1 MKKNFASK
9 VIYMLVVACI
19 VFTTTFNSISWAR
32 AASSST
38 LGTSEA
44 LGSPVLNDKFSSE
57 SWDKWELIVFGIY
70 LSNFCVP
77 LVDSYESAF
86 STNSTYGSKGAG
98 LSALEIGS
106 GNGDS
111 TNSIIQQLTT
121 QAINFQVQTATQQ
134 LYVAYTPLTDGVLGE
149 TPDPNSDGTT
159 IRAARFSDLFLLT
172 DDPGD
177 ENGEQKSWGK
187 TDSLVTKMLQTAA
200 TQYNVNI
207 IQQANLPT
215 FYIKVGD
222 TYIKVFDYTN
232 SWDFQIATAMINKG
246 VSSSCSDDFII
257 NYLKMYGENENGND
271 ASQIGFDS
279 FGNIVGTVDGHNT
292 IIIPA
297 AANQH
302 LTKTDKINLLNSWV
316 VNGCTQEIN
325 TTIVSKGRQALTWD
339 ENLMPNWSDTT
350 NPIVTIVTPQHLGWT
365 DIVKPILNGAS
376 YEAGGTPAF
385 GYGKTPGKLKDGTV
399 VIYEDSDSVVYQHA
413 DSPIELGSV
422 MLETMSRG
430 KTGDLPLKIEL
441 VSSDALGGK
450 VDPVGN
456 GAIFNGLAICS
467 AITNQLNNDQDIGMD
482 KLLLPSG
489 TEEPLFEDTAFI
501 ANQSTTSSDPKS
513 DRDITRQLT
522 NFMYTVYKSGSI
534 ETKIGT
540 LTKDMIDGYL
550 SGVATET
557 DMQNTY
563 ESVWE
568 YYKAYASGMS
578 NADYSTSGSWF
589 NPRDNAYIGSRFTV
603 VQIPSQELAQCANM
617 LNCTEGD
624 FALYAG
630 YIYITYLRF
639 YGINSSSVL
648 GEAGGNTTTLNEQ
661 LFNASAAKDFSIDD
675 IDGVVSKEQKQEE
688 VLNLSYL
695 MLSDSSAGKE
705 YRNKISKSN
714 LASFINNQYEAIVY
728 GAKSDNSAA
737 TAGKAGFLHVA
748 SLEENPFTSSIIDK
762 YSKIAIIVLTV
773 VLIAIILAGLLSNK
787 KVTWYFI
794 TIIIYVNIVI
804 ALPSVGNISSNVV
817 SSAVQKMF
825 SSKNTFWSISEQIA
839 DAEALSSYDATDEDQ
854 SVLAEL
860 LDGLQMV
867 SGDRTLM
874 IKKDISSKVTT
885 KLSSDYKS
893 KIQLKSVRWLIPLL
907 MQQVESSDEEDVNNY
922 VYVNMLN
929 MMDDASNVYV
939 YYNKNYA
946 ESIGTIAAKNS
957 DGSNAGDSIPAA
969 SRVSSYYTDYED
981 TSSDTSYNGVNY
993 RHIGYYESV
1002 YATMPHTYFYLLEAT
1017 GHTGTPLCISSNG
1030 LVDNTDIESY
1040 SNYIDSASTSN
1051 ITAWKSTAEHIMD
1064 VSDEYERNDLTT
1076 VDKSYGYLLNSETVY
1091 NYMYEAVEDSFASS
1105 ETLGSLIGKIQGQ
1118 YREDTNGEKKRD
1130 NFMYATSTESGYTG
1144 DVRDIL
1150 DLQEFFT
1157 NNLPYMYKMWLS
1169 AGGFDGKSGVLADD
1183 EIEGHNY
1190 YDGSKQSWL
1199 FRCNWAIKLFENEE
1213 LNSGA
1218 TVRDKDGNKYTVDN
1232 MLIPACYPSSRPMIF
1247 SRAQQNAYGLDDSDL
1262 SYVELKC
1269 VKVNEDTALDW
1280 TSLLN
1285 YAGTSNLTKEILLR
1299 QMAMDATTK
1308 FNSEFTTGMA
1318 ERSKYGLVPVSLD
1331 LRSLSFD
1338 SIMKMIILNVTKDS
1352 SYVYGS
1358 TIETLIERTDIIT
1371 SALLL
1376 ATAMIC
1382 TYIIPFVR
1390 NIMAVLVLALS
1401 VYAAVRSLASDNR
1414 FKAKILLGALITQVE
1429 IIIVN
1434 LAYYGVFSMF
1444 ITLTGSDE
1452 VISVSSINASVSSG
1466 NPVWALLLILI
1477 ISIAYVVALVKMMQ
1491 NFIENR
1497 DDLGFDRYSAL
1508 IGTIGGKV
1516 SSGIQ
1521 NTVGNVGSAIG
1532 AGQRSSTS
1540 KTIEAINSKRKHK
1553 SSTSDKQSS
1562 ISEAES
1568 KSVTESKKER
1578 TDTGSS
1584 SKKDDVVTIKYDDS
1598 VDNNVTREK
1607 TRIDN
1612 EIAKGGKTSNTAKV
1626 ENESGSGK
1634 SKKA

>member
-86 STNSTYGSKGAG
+86 STSSTYGSKGAG

-187 TDSLVTKMLQTAA
+187 TDSLVAKACGSSNGYQL
-200 TQYNVNI
+200 NEI
-207 IQQANLPT
+207 DKANLPT

-222 TYIKVFDYTN
+222 TYIKVFDFTN

-246 VSSSCSDDFII
+246 VSSSCSDEFIS
-257 NYLKMYGENENGND
+257 NYRTLYGENENGND

-292 IIIPA
+292 VVIPA

-302 LTKTDKINLLNSWV
+302 LTKTDNINLLNSWV
-316 VNGCTQEIN
+316 VNGCTQDIN
-325 TTIVSKGRQALTWD
+325 NNIVSLGRQSLTWQENLFADWSDGWDVIGTTI
-339 ENLMPNWSDTT
+339 
-350 NPIVTIVTPQHLGWT
+350 
-365 DIVKPILNGAS
+365 NGVS
-376 YEAGGTPAF
+376 YESGGTPAF
-385 GYGKTPGKLKDGTV
+385 GYSKTPGKLKDGIV
-399 VIYEDSDSVVYQHA
+399 VIYRDSDSVYYEHST
-413 DSPIELGSV
+413 DGISIGDV
-422 MLETMSRG
+422 MLEMMSKG
-430 KTGDLPLKIEL
+430 SKADLPLKIEL
-441 VSSDALGGK
+441 VSSDALKGK

-456 GAIFNGLAICS
+456 NALFNSLAVCS
-467 AITNQLNNDQDIGMD
+467 AITNQLNNDQAIGMD
-482 KLLLPSG
+482 SILLPSG
-489 TEEPLFEDTAFI
+489 TEEPLFEDTVLV
-501 ANQSTTSSDPKS
+501 ANQSTTSSDTKS

-540 LTKDMIDGYL
+540 LSKDSIVAMLQGID
-550 SGVATET
+550 SEA
-557 DMQNTY
+557 DMQNAY

-578 NADYSTSGSWF
+578 GADYNTSGSWF
-589 NPRDNAYIGSRFTV
+589 NPADNAYIGNRFTV
-603 VQIPSQELAQCANM
+603 VQIPSQNLSQCANM

-728 GAKSDNSAA
+728 GARSDNSAA

-787 KVTWYFI
+787 KITWYFI
-794 TIIIYVNIVI
+794 TIIIYVNIVV
-804 ALPSVGNISSNVV
+804 ALPSLGNISSNVV

-957 DGSNAGDSIPAA
+957 DGSNTGDSIPAA

-1199 FRCNWAIKLFENEE
+1199 FRCNWAIKLFENED

-1232 MLIPACYPSSRPMIF
+1232 MLIPSCYPSSRPMIF
-1247 SRAQQNAYGLDDSDL
+1247 SRAQQNAYGLSDSDL

-1308 FNSEFTTGMA
+1308 FNSEFTTGMT

-1358 TIETLIERTDIIT
+1358 TIETLIERTDIVT

-1540 KTIEAINSKRKHK
+1540 KTIEAINNKRKHK

-1562 ISEAES
+1562 ISKDEG
-1568 KSVTESKKER
+1568 KSVTESKKDR
-1578 TDTGSS
+1578 TDTDSS

-1626 ENESGSGK
+1626 DNESGSGK